1 MTSPIE
7 VRAQRLL
14 AALGGIVSAK
24 VVADEN
30 GRLAE
35 IHILASPEFHPKQIV
50 RNIESALSA
59 GLGVLVDR
67 RIISVAQLRS
77 DASPELIPKPK
88 EAPPRRRTAAE
99 PRQPRRVIYVQYD
112 AKASAPLDS
121 RCRVTLM
128 RGDEELTG
136 TASGVNTPQGRAEAA
151 ARAVLAALQSA
162 GSMKGVGLE
171 GAAIVQAHG
180 KTCVLVSARVVA
192 GRSSRLLTG
201 IATLGRSPE
210 EAAIFAALQAT
221 NRLAES

>member
-1 MTSPIE
+1 MAVSPIE

-14 AALGGIVSAK
+14 SALGGIVSARA
-24 VVADEN
+24 VVDET

-59 GLGVLVDR
+59 GLGVFVDR

-77 DASPELIPKPK
+77 DANTQFAPKPK
-88 EAPPRRRTAAE
+88 AAPKARAAG
-99 PRQPRRVIYVQYD
+99 PKHPRRVVYVQYD

-121 RCRVTLM
+121 RCRVILM
-128 RGDEELTG
+128 RGEDQLTG
-136 TASGVNTPQGRAEAA
+136 TATGVNTPQGRADAA
-151 ARAVLAALQSA
+151 ARAVLNALQSA
-162 GSMKGVGLE
+162 GSMKEVGLE
-171 GAAIVQAHG
+171 GTALLQANG
-180 KTCVLVSARVVA
+180 KTYVMVSARLVS
-192 GRSSRLLTG
+192 GRHTRTLTG
-201 IATLGRSPE
+201 IATLNRSPE

>member
-1 MTSPIE
+1 MAVSPIE

-14 AALGGIVSAK
+14 SALGGIVSARA
-24 VVADEN
+24 VVDET

-59 GLGVLVDR
+59 GLGVFVDR

-77 DASPELIPKPK
+77 DANTQFAPKPK
-88 EAPPRRRTAAE
+88 APPKARATG
-99 PRQPRRVIYVQYD
+99 PKQPRRVVYVQYD

-121 RCRVTLM
+121 RCRVILM
-128 RGDEELTG
+128 RGEDELTG
-136 TASGVNTPQGRAEAA
+136 TATGVNTPQGRADAA
-151 ARAVLAALQSA
+151 ARAVLNALQSA
-162 GSMKGVGLE
+162 GSMKEVGLE
-171 GAAIVQAHG
+171 GTALLQANG
-180 KTCVLVSARVVA
+180 KTYVMVSARLVS
-192 GRSSRLLTG
+192 GRHTRTLTG
-201 IATLGRSPE
+201 IATLNRSPE